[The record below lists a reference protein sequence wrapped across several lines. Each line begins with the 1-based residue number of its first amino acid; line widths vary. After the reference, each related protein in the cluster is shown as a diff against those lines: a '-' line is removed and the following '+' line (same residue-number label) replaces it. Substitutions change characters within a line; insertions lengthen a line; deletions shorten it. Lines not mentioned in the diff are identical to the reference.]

1 MTKMNASFLKIL
13 ILCQMKELEIFEDF
27 FVFAEITILKF
38 SLNQIREHFSYK
50 MSFNEPLYLK
60 PTLVV
65 EGSF

>member
-1 MTKMNASFLKIL
+1 
-13 ILCQMKELEIFEDF
+13 MKELELFEDF
-27 FVFAEITILKF
+27 VVFAEITILKF